1 MTPPLPSPHPAEPE
15 AEPSDARA
23 QRLEA
28 ELLQASQELAR
39 LHRELEALRERLRRD
54 AAERSELID
63 AVSHELRTPLTVIS
77 GYHRLLLD
85 ADVGPL
91 NEQQRKFLE
100 ESHRSCQRLEGFLA
114 NMLAASRSAHGDV
127 VLELGRAPVAPAIE
141 AVAAMFE
148 PLLAERG
155 LRLAVALDPEAGEA
169 RCDPLRIE
177 QVLANLVGN
186 AVKFTRTGGVIEI
199 TTRARVVPEHAWVRR
214 WVEISVS
221 DDGPGVAPE
230 HRERVFEPY
239 VQVGHGRSAGGI
251 GLGLAI
257 CRRIV
262 EAHGGEI
269 RLTERDGGGC
279 RFSFTL
285 PAEPPSRVGEAEQVS
300 RSEAKPSE
308 DHEAG
313 T

>member
-1 MTPPLPSPHPAEPE
+1 LTLPLPSPPAEPE
-15 AEPSDARA
+15 AEPAADARA

-39 LHRELEALRERLRRD
+39 VHRELEALRERLRCD

-63 AVSHELRTPLTVIS
+63 AVSHELRTPLTVIG
-77 GYHRLLLD
+77 GYHRLLLG
-85 ADVGPL
+85 AEVGPL
-91 NEQQRKFLE
+91 NEHQRKFLE

-114 NMLAASRSAHGDV
+114 NMLAASRSAHGEV
-127 VLELGRAPVAPAIE
+127 VLELGRAPLAPAIE

-148 PLLAERG
+148 PLLSDRG
-155 LRLAVALDPEAGEA
+155 LRLSVVLDPEAGSA

-186 AVKFTRTGGVIEI
+186 AVKFTRPAGVIEI

-230 HRERVFEPY
+230 YRERVFEPY
-239 VQVGHGRSAGGI
+239 VQIGPGRRAGGI

-269 RLTERDGGGC
+269 RLGERDGGGC
-279 RFSFTL
+279 RVSFTL
-285 PAEPPSRVGEAEQVS
+285 PAEPPTQVS
-300 RSEAKPSE
+300 RSEPQASE
-308 DHEAG
+308 VHRGGASEVG